1 MWRLRLFFERVGW
14 KPFAV
19 GAAVLVALVAAA
31 VAFAVLRGGDDKS
44 ATQTENAPPE
54 ESTNLYYLQAV
65 APETRVRGCSM
76 WIRFIWKPDYHAEQY
91 IDAPALITA
100 SGTGIQGTYQKR
112 FGEKGVSIE
121 LGPVSLLVNNAGY
134 GHHRP
139 FLRWD
144 VEDMERVMRVN
155 YLGSLYFTK
164 ALLPG
169 MVERGEG
176 FVVFVASVAGHIA
189 SPDES
194 AYAASKFAQVALAES
209 LSVEVEDRGVHV
221 LTVCPGV
228 IRTPFFDAEA
238 LARMPGTARRSMVE
252 PAALVDAILDA
263 LAHGRHRLTYP
274 RRFALAYP
282 IRDLFPRFFRWGVK
296 RAALPPD

>member
-1 MWRLRLFFERVGW
+1 VRRLHTLRGRTALVTGASSGIGRVLALRLARE
-14 KPFAV
+14 
-19 GAAVLVALVAAA
+19 GARVALVARRAA
-31 VAFAVLRGGDDKS
+31 ELDALAREIRAAGGAALALACDVADRDAAFAAAAR
-44 ATQTENAPPE
+44 
-54 ESTNLYYLQAV
+54 
-65 APETRVRGCSM
+65 
-76 WIRFIWKPDYHAEQY
+76 AE
-91 IDAPALITA
+91 
-100 SGTGIQGTYQKR
+100 R
-112 FGEKGVSIE
+112 E

-169 MVERGEG
+169 MVERGDG

-263 LAHGRHRLTYP
+263 LARGRHRLTYP

-282 IRDLFPRFFRWGVK
+282 VRDLFPRFFRWGVK

>member
-1 MWRLRLFFERVGW
+1 MRRLESLSGRAALVTGASSGIGRALALRLARE
-14 KPFAV
+14 
-19 GAAVLVALVAAA
+19 GARVALVARNADALEALAGEIRAAGGRALPLPCDVADRAA
-31 VAFAVLRGGDDKS
+31 VFEAAAR
-44 ATQTENAPPE
+44 
-54 ESTNLYYLQAV
+54 
-65 APETRVRGCSM
+65 
-76 WIRFIWKPDYHAEQY
+76 AE
-91 IDAPALITA
+91 
-100 SGTGIQGTYQKR
+100 R
-112 FGEKGVSIE
+112 E
-121 LGPVSLLVNNAGY
+121 LGGVSLLVNNAGY

-155 YLGSLYFTK
+155 YLGSLYWTK

-169 MVERGEG
+169 MMERGEG
-176 FVVFVASVAGHIA
+176 FVVFMASVAGHIA

-194 AYAASKFAQVALAES
+194 AYAASKFALVALAEA

-238 LARMPGTARRSMVE
+238 LARMPAVARRSMVAPE
-252 PAALVDAILDA
+252 ALVDATLRA
-263 LAHGRHRLTYP
+263 LARGRHRLTYP
-274 RRFALAYP
+274 RRFALAYALRELVP
-282 IRDLFPRFFRWGVK
+282 GFFRWGVK